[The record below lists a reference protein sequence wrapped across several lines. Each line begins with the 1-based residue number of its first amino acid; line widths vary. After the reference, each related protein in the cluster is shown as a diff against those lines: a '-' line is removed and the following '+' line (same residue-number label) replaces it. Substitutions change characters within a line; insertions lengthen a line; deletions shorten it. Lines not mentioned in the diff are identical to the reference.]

1 MDHDFSLILTF
12 VGGLAAALL
21 FGLIARKLHL
31 SPLVGYLLAGVVVG
45 PYSPGF
51 VADSHTVE
59 QFAEL
64 GVILLMFG
72 VGLHFHLKDLIAVQ
86 KVAVPGAVVQISV
99 ATVLGVLVGWMF
111 GWSAISGLV
120 FGMAI
125 SVASTVVLTR
135 VLEDNQNLHTP
146 GGHVALGWLVVE
158 DLFTILLL
166 VLIPA
171 VMEARQSGAG
181 DWGGILSELGW
192 MFVKLALLVALT
204 LFAGKKVIPLVLRYV
219 ARTGARDLFTLAVLV
234 IALGVAVY
242 SAEFF
247 GASMVLGA
255 FLAGMVVGQS
265 DFCARAAAEAMLMRD
280 AFAVLFFVSVGM
292 MFDPMSVGDC
302 WPLAL
307 ATLGVVM
314 IGKPLAAYVVVRC
327 LRRPVPLALSVS
339 VALAQVGEFSFILAG
354 IGLMYNILPP
364 DANQAIILAAVVS
377 ISLNPILYR
386 QIGPAVKWLQKRG
399 IGLADPGGVN
409 SMALPAPDAR
419 RVVLVGFGPTGRIL
433 KRILNDNGVE
443 VIIVE
448 MNIDTVTAIREQGG
462 DIVYGDASQREILRH
477 AGIEYAESL
486 ILSASIPDAKEIVG
500 VALELNPH
508 IDVMIHTKYMRD
520 VDILKEAGASQVF
533 SSESEVALSMA
544 EYFLREGGAD
554 DEQIVS
560 ERQRIRADARSFR
573 CGPFIIV
580 GSALSGQR
588 FPCPEWKPFLLP
600 EFGTCFYGNP
610 ATVIQFLFCLDGLR
624 MTVTRPRWCSAFSIW
639 FSSCEAI
646 WWHSRI
652 VREASTE
659 HTQVKVGKLA
669 SLVRSSLRIL
679 RMFLCC
685 WRMRFTFRRTSSG
698 ETCSAMA
705 PVSMSR
711 QSGSMRQITFSGLS
725 SCRME
730 SLKASTTW

>member
-1 MDHDFSLILTF
+1 MDHDFSLIFTF
-12 VGGLAAALL
+12 VGGLTAALL

-86 KVAVPGAVVQISV
+86 RVAVPGAVVQISV

-111 GWSAISGLV
+111 G
-120 FGMAI
+120 MAV

-146 GGHVALGWLVVE
+146 SGHVALGWLVVE

-181 DWGGILSELGW
+181 DWSGILYELGW
-192 MFVKLALLVALT
+192 MFVKLSLLVALT
-204 LFAGKKVIPLVLRYV
+204 LFAGKKIIPLVLRYV

-234 IALGVAVY
+234 IALGVAVC
-242 SAEFF
+242 SAKFF

-314 IGKPLAAYVVVRC
+314 IGKPLAAYAVVRC
-327 LRRPVPLALSVS
+327 LRRPLPLALSVS

-354 IGLMYNILPP
+354 MGLMYNILPP

-386 QIGPAVKWLQKRG
+386 QIGPVVKWLQKRG
-399 IGLADPGGVN
+399 IGLTDLG
-409 SMALPAPDAR
+409 
-419 RVVLVGFGPTGRIL
+419 VVLVGFGPTGRIL

-477 AGIEYAESL
+477 ARIEYAESL

-520 VDILKEAGASQVF
+520 VDVLKEAGASQVF

-560 ERQRIRADARSFR
+560 ERQRIRAELDREVPGA
-573 CGPFIIV
+573 
-580 GSALSGQR
+580 SAAG
-588 FPCPEWKPFLLP
+588 
-600 EFGTCFYGNP
+600 
-610 ATVIQFLFCLDGLR
+610 
-624 MTVTRPRWCSAFSIW
+624 
-639 FSSCEAI
+639 
-646 WWHSRI
+646 H
-652 VREASTE
+652 
-659 HTQVKVGKLA
+659 
-669 SLVRSSLRIL
+669 
-679 RMFLCC
+679 
-685 WRMRFTFRRTSSG
+685 
-698 ETCSAMA
+698 
-705 PVSMSR
+705 
-711 QSGSMRQITFSGLS
+711 
-725 SCRME
+725 
-730 SLKASTTW
+730 